1 MTRGANHIG
10 FPLNR
15 PAVPLRLAV
24 LRMANYSSDVWS
36 RWGPWALAVSW
47 QLFFLRGKLR
57 YEIVRKTSKTLKFRQ
72 DEFFFV
78 LL

>member
-1 MTRGANHIG
+1 
-10 FPLNR
+10 
-15 PAVPLRLAV
+15 
-24 LRMANYSSDVWS
+24 MANYSSDVWS

-57 YEIVRKTSKTLKFRQ
+57 YEIVCKTSKTLKFRQ

-78 LL
+78 LLKKKGQKKFTLSGFSQT